1 MNNNIDDL
9 GLRLANV
16 LSMDEVIKML
26 AEEQYDIEYKGI
38 FRMKKIFNW
47 VLIILQV
54 LFLFTAYGIQMF
66 SMKKM
71 GMMRYVIYINQ
82 QWEAKYPI
90 ETLRTISIVL
100 LVLLSII
107 IIILYALIKKDNQI
121 GRKKALPMLLVE
133 VIVTLAFVF
142 FALFFSPEN
151 YRSYYFTSLALAI
164 VALIQDIK
172 MIVYLKTSRCS

>member
-1 MNNNIDDL
+1 
-9 GLRLANV
+9 
-16 LSMDEVIKML
+16 
-26 AEEQYDIEYKGI
+26 
-38 FRMKKIFNW
+38 MKTFLNW
-47 VLIILQV
+47 VLRILQV
-54 LFLFTAYGIQMF
+54 LLLIIAYGIQIL

-71 GMMRYVIYINQ
+71 GMMRYVVYINQ

-90 ETLRTISIVL
+90 ETLQTISIAL
-100 LVLLSII
+100 LVLLSG
-107 IIILYALIKKDNQI
+107 IIILYALIKKDNEI

-151 YRSYYFTSLALAI
+151 YRSYYFTSLALVI

-172 MIVYLKTSRCS
+172 TIVYLKTFRCS

>member
-1 MNNNIDDL
+1 
-9 GLRLANV
+9 
-16 LSMDEVIKML
+16 
-26 AEEQYDIEYKGI
+26 
-38 FRMKKIFNW
+38 MKKIFNW

-90 ETLRTISIVL
+90 ETLQTISIVL

-107 IIILYALIKKDNQI
+107 IILYALIKKDNEI

-172 MIVYLKTSRCS
+172 TIVYLKNLSV